1 MTRLAIASLGVLLM
15 TPGSGWAQG
24 EELYQK
30 NKCSLCHS
38 VGGKGNAKG
47 PLEGVGS
54 KYSAAELKL
63 WITSPAE
70 MAKKHNATRKP
81 PMKSFASL
89 PAADVD
95 ALVAYLQTLKK

>member
-54 KYSAAELKL
+54 KYYTL
-63 WITSPAE
+63 
-70 MAKKHNATRKP
+70 
-81 PMKSFASL
+81 SL
-89 PAADVD
+89 HD
-95 ALVAYLQTLKK
+95 ALPI